1 MQPTGPGIMPG
12 PFFYAVRQAR
22 PPPGI
27 PFSSETGLGGE
38 SGAQPCS
45 FPAAY
50 KRKTGAFKEPR
61 PAGTDGHFPHGIPLS
76 KRLTARK

>member
-50 KRKTGAFKEPR
+50 KRKNRRLQGATP
-61 PAGTDGHFPHGIPLS
+61 GGN
-76 KRLTARK
+76 